1 MKVNEGE
8 RKMRGDTV
16 TMEKD
21 HFGLAAVGKSSK
33 TSAI

>member
-8 RKMRGDTV
+8 RKMRMDTV
-16 TMEKD
+16 TTEKH
-21 HFGLAAVGKSSK
+21 HFGLAAIGKSSK